1 MSRSANGRHAAATR
15 VVAVVQALALSLGL
29 SACDRRDARAPTTE
43 TRPACANLVAAPMV
57 RIAGGSFMMGADP
70 QYPEEGP
77 PRRVTVGTFWID
89 SHELTNAEFA
99 RFVKATGYRT
109 VAERNPPVT
118 PQTPSDMRL
127 PGSAVFAVPDDNDP
141 RWWRWAVGAQWRHPS
156 GPSESI
162 VGHDREPVVQIAY
175 ADAEAYAR
183 WAGKRLPTEAEW
195 EYAALGG
202 GTALPEPVDAHGVP
216 QANYYQGVFPRRD
229 LGLDGY
235 RGRAPVGCFKPNGYG
250 LYDMIGNVWE
260 WTSDTV
266 GKRQDTG
273 VIKGGSYLCA
283 ANYCARYRPAARQFE
298 ERGLGT
304 DHIGVRFVSDR
315 PIPPR

>member
-1 MSRSANGRHAAATR
+1 MIR
-15 VVAVVQALALSLGL
+15 V
-29 SACDRRDARAPTTE
+29 
-43 TRPACANLVAAPMV
+43 
-57 RIAGGSFMMGADP
+57 AGGSFVMGDDP
-70 QYPEEGP
+70 RYPEEGP
-77 PRRVTVGTFWID
+77 PHRVTVGAFWID
-89 SHELTNAEFA
+89 AHELTNAEFA

-109 VAERNPPVT
+109 VAERTPPAE
-118 PQTPSDMRL
+118 PGAPPEMRV
-127 PGSAVFAVPDDNDP
+127 PGSAAFATPDDGDP

-156 GPSESI
+156 GPRESI

-175 ADAEAYAR
+175 EDAEAYAR

-202 GTALPEPVDAHGVP
+202 GKALPEPVDASGVP

-235 RGRAPVGCFKPNGYG
+235 RGRAPVGCFKPNAYG

-260 WTSDTV
+260 WTSDRTP
-266 GKRQDTG
+266 KARDTG
-273 VIKGGSYLCA
+273 IIKGGSFLCA

-304 DHIGVRFVSDR
+304 DHIGVRLVSDR
-315 PIPPR
+315 PVAPR